1 MFYAIPLEHRPS
13 WRNPP
18 WMTVLLIVV
27 NMIVFW
33 GPQRSEENARDRAAT
48 FYLASPLPVIE
59 VPRFVAWLEETGDK
73 HLKEARALQKAGN
86 HRMLLRW
93 MEQEDDFQQRV
104 KAPGFVSPE
113 DPRYADWKSARSQYE
128 ARLPAPFTR
137 KWAQSY
143 AKDAEPNPVTWLT
156 ATFLHGSTG
165 HLIGNMVFL
174 FLFGFSVELALGRG
188 WYLAFYLLGGLG
200 GSLLAGWA
208 YAGTGSYGLGA
219 SGAVSALMGM
229 YAVLYR
235 LRRVRFFYQLF
246 FYFNYVTAPALLLLP
261 AWIAN
266 ELLQHWLS
274 GKGVAYMAH
283 LGGLVTGASLM
294 ALTMLLRKKPL
305 EVPVTRDDAE
315 GEDDGFDTH
324 VANAQRLAQ
333 GMQFEQALTQ
343 WRAAAKLR
351 PQDQPVLS
359 AWFKTASL
367 WPDGEDFH
375 RAARRIFRLQAH
387 DTVTLDFQHSS
398 YRTYLDKAKPGA
410 RLQPEDMARL
420 SRRFARAQQWGDAE
434 KLFNAL
440 HKTAPAHPELGE
452 TLGMLVSAL
461 CHAGRREQAAV
472 FRPQLQQL
480 APGSAALQ
488 VLGGV

>member
-1 MFYAIPLEHRPS
+1 MR
-13 WRNPP
+13 
-18 WMTVLLIVV
+18 
-27 NMIVFW
+27 
-33 GPQRSEENARDRAAT
+33 
-48 FYLASPLPVIE
+48 
-59 VPRFVAWLEETGDK
+59 
-73 HLKEARALQKAGN
+73 
-86 HRMLLRW
+86 
-93 MEQEDDFQQRV
+93 
-104 KAPGFVSPE
+104 
-113 DPRYADWKSARSQYE
+113 
-128 ARLPAPFTR
+128 
-137 KWAQSY
+137 
-143 AKDAEPNPVTWLT
+143 PVTWLT
-156 ATFLHGSTG
+156 ATFLHGSIG

-208 YAGTGSYGLGA
+208 YAGMGSYGLGA

-294 ALTMLLRKKPL
+294 ALAMLLRKKPM
-305 EVPVTRDDAE
+305 EVPVTQDAAPN
-315 GEDDGFDTH
+315 DGFDAH

-333 GMQFEQALTQ
+333 GMKFEQALAQ

-351 PQDQPVLS
+351 PQDQTVLS

-375 RAARRIFRLQAH
+375 RAARRIFRLHAH
-387 DTVTLDFQHSS
+387 DEQTLQFQHAS
-398 YRTYLDKAKPGA
+398 YRTYFEKAKPGA
-410 RLQPEDMARL
+410 RLQPDDMARL

-440 HKTAPAHPELGE
+440 HMTAPTHPELGD

-461 CHAGRREQAAV
+461 CHAGRREQAAALG
-472 FRPQLQQL
+472 PQLQRL
-480 APGSAALQ
+480 APGSAALRG
-488 VLGGV
+488 LG

>member
-1 MFYAIPLEHRPS
+1 MFYAIPLENRPR

-18 WMTVLLIVV
+18 WMTVLLILV
-27 NMIVFW
+27 NMLVYW
-33 GPQRSEENARDRAAT
+33 GPQRSEEKAQEKAAQ
-48 FYLASPLPVIE
+48 FYVSSPLPGLE
-59 VPRFVAWLEETGDK
+59 LPGFVDWMKTTGSS
-73 HLKEARALQKAGN
+73 RAKPVQAAYQRGDHGLLLQA
-86 HRMLLRW
+86 
-93 MEQEDDFQQRV
+93 MEQEPDFLALLKSDRVVLRDNPAYAEWQAQR
-104 KAPGFVSPE
+104 
-113 DPRYADWKSARSQYE
+113 RRYE
-128 ARLPAPFTR
+128 ALQPPPFTR
-137 KWAQSY
+137 RWAQDY
-143 AKDAEPNPVTWLT
+143 EKDAPFRPVTWLT
-156 ATFLHGSTG
+156 AAFLHGSTG
-165 HLIGNMVFL
+165 HLLGNMLFL

-188 WYLAFYLLGGLG
+188 TYLAFYLLGAVG

-208 YAGTGSYGLGA
+208 YAGHGSYGLGA

-229 YAVLYR
+229 YAVMYR

-283 LGGLVTGASLM
+283 LGGLISGALLM
-294 ALTMLLRKKPL
+294 ALAMLLRKKPL
-305 EVPVTRDDAE
+305 EVPVTQDAV
-315 GEDDGFDTH
+315 EDDGFDTH
-324 VANAQRLAQ
+324 VANAERLAQ
-333 GMQFEQALTQ
+333 GMKFEQALAQ

-351 PQDQPVLS
+351 PQDQAILS

-375 RAARRIFRLQAH
+375 RAARRIFRLHAH
-387 DTVTLDFQHSS
+387 DEHTLQFQHAC
-398 YRTYLDKAKPGA
+398 YRTYFEKAKPGA
-410 RLQPEDMARL
+410 RLQPDDMARL
-420 SRRFARAQQWGDAE
+420 SRRFARAHQWGDAE

-461 CHAGRREQAAV
+461 CHAGRREQAVALGPLL
-472 FRPQLQQL
+472 RQL
-480 APGSAALQ
+480 APESVALRG
-488 VLGGV
+488 LG